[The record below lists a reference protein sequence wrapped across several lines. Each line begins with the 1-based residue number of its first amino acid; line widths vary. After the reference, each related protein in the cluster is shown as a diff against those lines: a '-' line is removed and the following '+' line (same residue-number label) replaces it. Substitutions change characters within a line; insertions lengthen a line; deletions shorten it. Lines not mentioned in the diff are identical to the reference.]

1 MALTE
6 AEITSK
12 LYLAKN
18 ILLAGREIRV
28 MFLLPDSLWRPL
40 KAKWWKGKEASI
52 IGGDEHG
59 NYVLRCSD
67 GSVRLWDHSKGKD
80 EPVASSVRSFLE
92 LLKPASREGAA

>member
-1 MALTE
+1 MLTE
-6 AEITSK
+6 ADITSK

-28 MFLLPDSLWRPL
+28 MFLLPESLWRPL

-52 IGGDEHG
+52 IGGDESG

-67 GSVRLWDHSKGKD
+67 GSVRLWDHSKRKD
-80 EPVASSVRSFLE
+80 EPVASNVRAFLE
-92 LLKPASREGAA
+92 LLQPSSRDGAA

>member
-6 AEITSK
+6 AEITAR

-18 ILLAGREIRV
+18 VIVAGREIRV
-28 MFLLPDSLWRPL
+28 MFLLPESLWRPL

-52 IGGDEHG
+52 IGGDENG

-67 GSVRLWDHSKGKD
+67 GSVRLYDHSRGSD
-80 EPVASSVRSFLE
+80 EHVAPSVGAFLE
-92 LLKPASREGAA
+92 KLQPKASEGAA